1 MKPSFSRSDFV
12 RKRRP
17 SRFPKKTGETA
28 ARPAQK
34 PTHSYQTASLL
45 LPVEP
50 RAIPRRSS
58 HPGRDRSARQ
68 GRGAVGGQSYDIA
81 FNLGRTSVRAP
92 AISVSLPQLGPRWI
106 SAVITAAMVF
116 LMYTCWNSAAF
127 TVSAAELNGAERL
140 TALEVNS
147 AIGLAGE
154 PIFKAVPA
162 EIIRTLRNAYPEL
175 SAVRVRVGFPNRL
188 RVDVVERAPV
198 LAWQQDGATLLIDS
212 HGVPFPARG
221 EVSGLIQVLADQTP
235 IPLEDA
241 ADLPIYERPYLDPA
255 IVHAMTILAPYL
267 PTGIPMTYNP
277 TYGMGWQDPH
287 GWFVYFGQN
296 AQDIQMKL
304 VIYQAVTAAFT
315 RQNIQPT
322 LVSVEYLD
330 APFYK

>member
-1 MKPSFSRSDFV
+1 MKPTFSRSDFV

-17 SRFPKKTGETA
+17 SRFPKKTRETA
-28 ARPAQK
+28 ARPTQK
-34 PTHSYQTASLL
+34 PMHSYQTASAL
-45 LPVEP
+45 LPVEG

-58 HPGRDRSARQ
+58 HPGRRA
-68 GRGAVGGQSYDIA
+68 AGGQSSDIA

-106 SAVITAAMVF
+106 SAVIAAAMIF
-116 LMYTCWNSAAF
+116 LMYTCWNNAAF
-127 TVSAAELNGAERL
+127 RVSAAELSGAERL

-147 AIGLAGE
+147 AIGLTGE

-188 RVDVVERAPV
+188 RVDVVERVPV
-198 LAWQQDGATLLIDS
+198 LAWQQGSATILIDS

-221 EVSGLIQVLADQTP
+221 EISGYIRVQADQAPTP
-235 IPLEDA
+235 VEGA
-241 ADLPIYERPYLDPA
+241 ADLPIYERPFIDPA
-255 IVHAMTILAPYL
+255 IVYAMTILAPYL
-267 PTGIPMTYNP
+267 PAGVPMTYNP

-287 GWFVYFGQN
+287 GWFVYFGQD

-304 VIYQAVTAAFT
+304 VVYQAVTAALT
-315 RQNIQPT
+315 RENIQPT
-322 LVSVEYLD
+322 LVSVEFLD